1 MFKHA
6 PVNHPLR
13 PLYRTIAAVSALVTV
28 AIGVIGFFGTSSD
41 DYFAAGD
48 GKVLGLLGMNPGH
61 ALLMAGS
68 GVVLLLALLV
78 GRNVDH
84 VVSFLF
90 GAALM
95 AVGTAGLLIMRTD
108 ANFLNYRMSNVI
120 VAYVIGSLLMA
131 AGLYLKSGRATTA
144 AH

>member
-13 PLYRTIAAVSALVTV
+13 PLYRTIAVVASLVTV
-28 AIGVIGFFGTSSD
+28 AIGVIGFFGTSSNK
-41 DYFAAGD
+41 YFAAGD
-48 GKVLGLLGMNPGH
+48 GEVFGLLGMNPGH
-61 ALLMAGS
+61 ALLMIGS
-68 GVVLLLALLV
+68 GVLVLLALLI
-78 GRNVDH
+78 GRNVDS

-90 GAALM
+90 GGALM
-95 AVGTAGLLIMRTD
+95 AVGSIGLLIMRTD

-131 AGLYLKSGRATTA
+131 AGLYLKSGRTVA